1 MIYGFSAFGYEGS
14 IVEVEA
20 ESKDGIQAMDI
31 IGLADGEVRASRE
44 AIKSA
49 IRNSGFEFPA
59 CRVLVSLSPADLKKD
74 GGGFDLPVA
83 LAVLAQKD
91 DCPRSQDTDVLV
103 IGCLEPSGEV
113 RNVNGVYAALLEA
126 RRHGIKHAIVP
137 RSVNIE
143 PPEGMHVSQVGS
155 LRESYETL
163 FGIEEAESLG
173 ETFAENACQKNEE
186 FNVEFPEVGEESLDD
201 IDGMD
206 GLKFAMAAA
215 VAGRHNAMVV
225 KRPGVIFGVSS
236 ALEKIT
242 SLQPKLFPDET
253 ESVKRIRS
261 VAGYEML
268 ERDGERPFRIPH
280 QTVTIEGMCGG
291 GVNCHPGEISLA
303 HNGILFLDEAAEFR
317 TSVMQ
322 MLRVPLE
329 SGNIT
334 LCRAGRSTIFPARFQ
349 LLMATNPC
357 PCGNFGTEGKL
368 CLCSRRSIDNYW
380 RKFSVPLLDRVA
392 IRFDCANQD
401 DFGFGRLS
409 LGDLRSFVRNACIAQ
424 HTRQGK
430 PNQDL
435 SPEETERHIV
445 LDADARR
452 ALDDAKKENGY
463 SHRGVADVMKLARTV
478 EDMLVEGSPTE
489 KVGARSM
496 EIAVKLRGILPHEK
510 F

>member
-1 MIYGFSAFGYEGS
+1 
-14 IVEVEA
+14 
-20 ESKDGIQAMDI
+20 
-31 IGLADGEVRASRE
+31 
-44 AIKSA
+44 
-49 IRNSGFEFPA
+49 
-59 CRVLVSLSPADLKKD
+59 
-74 GGGFDLPVA
+74 
-83 LAVLAQKD
+83 
-91 DCPRSQDTDVLV
+91 
-103 IGCLEPSGEV
+103 
-113 RNVNGVYAALLEA
+113 
-126 RRHGIKHAIVP
+126 
-137 RSVNIE
+137 
-143 PPEGMHVSQVGS
+143 MHVSQVGS
-155 LRESYETL
+155 LREAYETL

-173 ETFAENACQKNEE
+173 ETFAENTCPKNEE
-186 FNVEFPEVGEESLDD
+186 FKVEFPEVCEESLDD

-206 GLKFAMAAA
+206 GLKFAMAVA

-225 KRPGVIFGVSS
+225 KRPSVIFGVSS

-268 ERDGERPFRIPH
+268 GRDGERPFRIPH

-291 GVNCHPGEISLA
+291 GKNFRPGEISLA

-317 TSVMQ
+317 TSVLQ

-329 SGNIT
+329 SGAIT
-334 LCRAGRSTIFPARFQ
+334 LSRAGRSTIFPAKFQ

-368 CLCSRRSIDNYW
+368 CLCSKRSIDNYW

-401 DFGFGRLS
+401 DFGFGRLC
-409 LGDLRSFVRNACIAQ
+409 LGDLRSFVRNACLAQ
-424 HTRQGK
+424 HTRQEK
-430 PNQDL
+430 PNQYL
-435 SPEETERHIV
+435 SPEETEMHIV
-445 LDADARR
+445 LDAEARR
-452 ALDDAKKENGY
+452 ALDEAKKANGY
-463 SHRGVADVMKLARTV
+463 SYRGVADVMKLARTV
-478 EDMLVEGSPTE
+478 EDMLVEGSPSE